1 MRKAFICPTKYVQ
14 GEDELFNL
22 GYFIKGFG
30 TSALL
35 IAHPDD
41 VDRVREKLKA
51 TEEKFQITLVE
62 SDFHGECSSKEV
74 ARLQDIAMKNKC
86 SCTVALGGGKAIDT
100 AKCVAMGDA
109 LIICPTIAATDA
121 PTSHSA
127 VLYTQDGAFEDYAY
141 FKQSPSVVLI
151 DTTVIAKAPTRFLV
165 SGMGDALSTY
175 FEARATSNSYSNV
188 NAGLP
193 CGFREGFCGEA
204 KGTNTALALSKLC
217 YQTLLKD
224 GKKAKTSCDC
234 NLATPALENI
244 IEANILLS
252 GLGFESGGLAAAHA
266 IHDGLTILEETHKYF
281 HGEKVAFGTI
291 AQLVLENAPEE
302 ELYEVLK
309 FCIEVGLPVCLADIG
324 VNSITPE
331 ELIKVA
337 EKSCIPEESI
347 HSMPFPVTPQLV
359 AAAIMTADAIGS
371 DFKSRGGCH
380 EKDYQ

>member
-14 GEDELFNL
+14 GEDELLNL
-22 GYFIKGFG
+22 GYFVKSFG

-41 VDRVREKLKA
+41 VNRVREKLKA
-51 TEEKFQITLVE
+51 TEESFQITLVE
-62 SDFHGECSSKEV
+62 SDFRGECSRQEV
-74 ARLQDIAMKNKC
+74 LRLQDVALKNKC
-86 SCTVALGGGKAIDT
+86 SCTIGLGGGKAIDT

-127 VLYTQDGAFEDYAY
+127 VLYTENGAFDDYAY
-141 FKQSPSVVLI
+141 FKQSPSVILI
-151 DTTVIAKAPTRFLV
+151 DTSVIAEAPARFLV

-175 FEARATSNSYSNV
+175 FEARATSNSYSKV

-204 KGTNTALALSKLC
+204 AGTNTALALAKLC

-224 GKKAKTSCDC
+224 GKRARVACECK
-234 NLATPALENI
+234 LVTPALENI

-266 IHDGLTILEETHKYF
+266 VHDGLTILEGTHKYF

-302 ELYEVLK
+302 ELHEVLN

-324 VNSITPE
+324 VHSITQK
-331 ELIKVA
+331 ELMEVA
-337 EKSCIPEESI
+337 VKSCIPEESI
-347 HSMPFPVTPQLV
+347 YSMPFPITPQLV
-359 AAAIMTADAIGS
+359 AAAIITADAIGS
-371 DFKSRGGCH
+371 QYKLKLRGLS
-380 EKDYQ
+380 